1 MNDEV
6 LQALLESK
14 HTAAAVAR
22 ECVDAAAAG
31 ALGRDRLA
39 ESLRSYI
46 LAKYRITE
54 EDCASDSM
62 DELSRASMDKLA
74 VLGADACEGDT
85 ASNCDGAN
93 CSRSGAE
100 DSPRLRSALPIS
112 LRACHRKRLDLVI
125 QETHTNRLRGVF
137 SHMSLRRLLLFP

>member
-14 HTAAAVAR
+14 RAAAAVAR

-31 ALGRDRLA
+31 ALERDRLA

-62 DELSRASMDKLA
+62 DELA
-74 VLGADACEGDT
+74 VLGADAYEGDT
-85 ASNCDGAN
+85 ASNCDGA
-93 CSRSGAE
+93 
-100 DSPRLRSALPIS
+100 DSAAVKHAFLMMAIQRDFGVAFDGFAAG
-112 LRACHRKRLDLVI
+112 RAKTVGDVADLVFAGL
-125 QETHTNRLRGVF
+125 TGRDDRAV
-137 SHMSLRRLLLFP
+137 

>member
-1 MNDEV
+1 MNDEI

-14 HTAAAVAR
+14 RAAAAFAQ
-22 ECVDAAAAG
+22 ECVDAATAG
-31 ALGRDRLA
+31 TLGRDRLA

-74 VLGADACEGDT
+74 ALGPDAYEGRY
-85 ASNCDGAN
+85 GLQ
-93 CSRSGAE
+93 
-100 DSPRLRSALPIS
+100 LRW
-112 LRACHRKRLDLVI
+112 
-125 QETHTNRLRGVF
+125 
-137 SHMSLRRLLLFP
+137 RR

>member
-14 HTAAAVAR
+14 RAAAAVAR

-31 ALGRDRLA
+31 ALERDRLA

-74 VLGADACEGDT
+74 VLGPGDT
-85 ASNCDGAN
+85 ASNCDGA
-93 CSRSGAE
+93 
-100 DSPRLRSALPIS
+100 DSAAVKHAFLMMAIQRDFGVTFDGFAAG
-112 LRACHRKRLDLVI
+112 RAKTVGDVADLVFAGL
-125 QETHTNRLRGVF
+125 TGRDDRAV
-137 SHMSLRRLLLFP
+137 

>member
-14 HTAAAVAR
+14 RAAAAVAR

-31 ALGRDRLA
+31 ALERERLA

-74 VLGADACEGDT
+74 VLGADAYEGDT
-85 ASNCDGAN
+85 ASNCDGA
-93 CSRSGAE
+93 
-100 DSPRLRSALPIS
+100 DSAAVKHAFLMMAIQKDFGVAFDGFAVG
-112 LRACHRKRLDLVI
+112 RAKTVGDVADLVFAGL
-125 QETHTNRLRGVF
+125 TGRDDRAA
-137 SHMSLRRLLLFP
+137 